1 MNFKTLVLFAVCLLA
16 GGAARPAAGGIPNVI
31 FVLVDDMGYADLGC
45 YGSTDIRTPYIDRLA
60 REGVRMTDFYSAAP
74 VCSPTRCAFLT
85 GRYPQRVGIEWA
97 IGLTAEAK
105 RRVGRDWVPVPDARV
120 LGLPSAAPSV
130 ARPLK
135 QHGYSTALF
144 GKWHL
149 GSRLES
155 NPLEFGFDEFFG
167 ILLGL
172 ADYYTKTYVDGM
184 DHLYEGRAPVK
195 QEGYLTDLITGRAV
209 DFIGRQEKRPFFLY
223 VPYNAVHW
231 PFQPPDRPIPMDPK
245 DTFKGTRDDYRRML
259 ERVDD
264 GVGRMLALLD
274 QQGIADDTLFILSS
288 DNGGERLSNNRPL
301 FNHKTTL
308 WEGGIRVP
316 CLFRWPARLPKGV
329 VSTQPGISMDLTA
342 TILAATGAQPPAEPL
357 DGIDLGPILRGEK
370 APIPRTFFWRVARN
384 DRKMKAVRHGDW
396 KYVEDAMVPML
407 FNLKDDIGERTDRGF
422 ENPSIMAQLK
432 ELLSRWE
439 AELAADP
446 PDFVV
451 N

>member
-1 MNFKTLVLFAVCLLA
+1 MISKNLVLFAVCLLA
-16 GGAARPAAGGIPNVI
+16 GGIARPADGRMPNVI

-45 YGSTDIRTPYIDRLA
+45 YGSTDIKTPHIDRLA
-60 REGVRMTDFYSAAP
+60 REGVRMTDFYSSAP
-74 VCSPTRCAFLT
+74 VCSPTRCALLT
-85 GRYPQRVGIEWA
+85 GRYQQRAGIEWA

-105 RRVGRDWVPVPDARV
+105 RRVGQDWVPIPDARV
-120 LGLPSAAPSV
+120 LGLPSSAPSV
-130 ARPLK
+130 ARQLK
-135 QHGYSTALF
+135 RQGYSTAIF

-149 GSRLES
+149 GARPES

-172 ADYYTKTYVDGM
+172 ADYYAKTYVDGIY
-184 DHLYEGRAPVK
+184 HLYEGREPVK

-231 PFQPPDRPIPMDPK
+231 PFQPPDRPVPMDPK
-245 DTFKGTRDDYRRML
+245 DPFRGTRDDYRKML

-264 GVGRMLALLD
+264 GVGRMLTELD
-274 QQGIADDTLFILSS
+274 RQGVADDTLFILSS

-316 CLFRWPARLPKGV
+316 CLFRWPASLPKGV
-329 VSTQPGISMDLTA
+329 VSTQAGISMDLTA
-342 TILAATGAQPPAEPL
+342 TILAATGAKPAAEPL
-357 DGIDLGPILRGEK
+357 DGIDLGPILRGQK
-370 APIPRTFFWRVARN
+370 APILRTFFWRVSRN
-384 DRKMKAVRHGDW
+384 DRRMKAVRHGDW

-407 FNLKDDIGERTDRGF
+407 FNLKDDIGERNDVSYQQ
-422 ENPSIMAQLK
+422 PAVLAQLR
-432 ELLSRWE
+432 EMLSRWE
-439 AELAADP
+439 AELAAAP